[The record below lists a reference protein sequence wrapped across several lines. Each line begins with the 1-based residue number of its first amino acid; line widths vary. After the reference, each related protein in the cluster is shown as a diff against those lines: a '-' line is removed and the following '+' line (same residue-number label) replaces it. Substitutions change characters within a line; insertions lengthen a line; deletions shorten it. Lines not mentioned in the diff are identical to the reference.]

1 MIPDFC
7 FTLTFEVDGDA
18 ECCRNGAWK
27 DKDKFVDAYLNEKF
41 KKKIKIIIIYI
52 QYIYINE

>member
-1 MIPDFC
+1 MFGFTTVTMIPDFC

-41 KKKIKIIIIYI
+41 KKK
-52 QYIYINE
+52 